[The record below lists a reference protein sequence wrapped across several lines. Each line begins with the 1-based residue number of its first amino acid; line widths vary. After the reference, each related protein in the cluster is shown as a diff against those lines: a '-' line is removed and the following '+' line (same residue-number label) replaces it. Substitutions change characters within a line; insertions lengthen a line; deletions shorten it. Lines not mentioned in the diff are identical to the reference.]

1 MEPAVDPNGSSGASL
16 LQAFNLYS
24 DRRRSPGPFLGR
36 QMDQQ
41 RIGHGHC
48 TVPIPA
54 SAQTNAPET
63 IGEGRIDK

>member
-1 MEPAVDPNGSSGASL
+1 
-16 LQAFNLYS
+16 
-24 DRRRSPGPFLGR
+24 
-36 QMDQQ
+36 MDQQ